1 MRLFIV
7 LTLTVVVQI
16 VLAGCAA
23 IPEPVIP
30 VVSAQ
35 RLTAAEQL
43 ALSEQAGQH
52 YLQWPEQQSSRAGV
66 NNRRRFNSWQGQ
78 GALLV
83 DMAQAISGTVSVN
96 NQLITLRRQEH
107 GQPFKMDIGP
117 YTRDGANYL
126 HLISVEPASAQII
139 LALPYPELDEK
150 PLHAQINSP
159 RFAKVDR
166 LINSEIAEGFPGA
179 VLLVVKDGKIIKQTA
194 YGYALRYTADGTEQV
209 TPEPMQTNTLFDIA
223 SNTKMYATTYAVMQ
237 LVSSGMLDINRPLS
251 DYLPEYLGDGR
262 EQRLVSDLLHH
273 TSGYAP
279 EVHFHRPDNSNGL
292 LFYSLNKAYTDQL
305 LLGQVPFISERGTTA
320 RYSDVNFMLLGLLIE
335 RLTAMPLDRY
345 LQQQFYRPLGLNN
358 LMFNPLQHG
367 VAPSRIAATELDGN
381 SRGGRVN
388 FPANRQGVLRGEVH
402 DEKAFHALQGVA
414 GHAGLFAS
422 ARDLA
427 VVMSVV
433 AQQGGYGWQRFIN
446 PAVVQQFTRPSGYD
460 HRFGLG
466 WRTAAGGDLNWHFGA
481 YASDYAYGHT
491 GWTGTATLIDP
502 QHNLMV
508 VLLTNKK
515 HSPIITNGKSYEFSA
530 DSFET
535 GRYGTIMTLIYE
547 AILP

>member
-1 MRLFIV
+1 MRSFIV
-7 LTLTVVVQI
+7 LTLTAVV
-16 VLAGCAA
+16 LNALTGCASAPEYAYPA
-23 IPEPVIP
+23 IT
-30 VVSAQ
+30 AQ
-35 RLTAAEQL
+35 PLTAAEQL
-43 ALSEQAGQH
+43 ALAEQAGQH
-52 YLQWPEQQSSRAGV
+52 YLQWPEQRSSRAGL

-78 GALLV
+78 GLMLV
-83 DMAQAISGTVSVN
+83 DMAQATSATVSVN
-96 NQLITLRRQEH
+96 NQLISLNRQEH
-107 GQPFKMDIGP
+107 GQPFKVDISTH
-117 YTRDGANYL
+117 TRDGTNHLQLLDIQPAN
-126 HLISVEPASAQII
+126 AQIT
-139 LALPYPELDEK
+139 LALPYPELNEQ
-150 PLHAQINSP
+150 PLHAKNNSP
-159 RFAKVDR
+159 RFEKVDN
-166 LINSEIAEGFPGA
+166 LINSEVAAGFPGA
-179 VLLVVKDGKIIKQTA
+179 VLLVVKDGKIIKHTA
-194 YGYALRYTADGTEQV
+194 YGYASRYNTDGTEQPE
-209 TPEPMQTNTLFDIA
+209 PEPMQTSTLFDIA
-223 SNTKMYATTYAVMQ
+223 SNTKMYATTYAAMQ

-251 DYLPEYLGDGR
+251 DYLPDYLGEGR
-262 EQRLVSDLLHH
+262 EQRLVSDLLYH

-305 LLGQVPFISERGTTA
+305 LLGQVPFIAERGTTA

-335 RLTAMPLDRY
+335 RLTAQPLDRY
-345 LQQQFYRPLGLNN
+345 LQQQFYQPLGLNN
-358 LMFNPLQHG
+358 VMFNPLEHG
-367 VAPSRIAATELDGN
+367 VVLQRIAATELDGN
-381 SRGGRVN
+381 SRGGRVS
-388 FPANRQGVLRGEVH
+388 FPANRQGVLRGQVH

-427 VVMSVV
+427 VLMSVV
-433 AQQGGYGWQRFIN
+433 AQQGGYGWQRFFS

-460 HRFGLG
+460 HRFGMG

-502 QHNLMV
+502 AHNLMV

-515 HSPIITNGKSYEFSA
+515 HSPIIANGNSYEFSG

-547 AILP
+547 AVLP